1 MFEPNNHVSYDV
13 LSCSNDYGGRQ
24 TSQINQIHTRST
36 TFHFPS
42 MIFLYSVFTSFCDKL
57 YRNDASQAGINRTM
71 PDNPYHD
78 VFDTTYD

>member
-1 MFEPNNHVSYDV
+1 MSYDT
-13 LSCSNDYGGRQ
+13 LSCSNDNGGRQ
-24 TSQINQIHTRST
+24 TILLNQTHTTT

-42 MIFLYSVFTSFCDKL
+42 MIFLNSVFTSFCDKL

-71 PDNPYHD
+71 PDNLYHD